1 MLPGA
6 DRMRRNERLRGP
18 RPVTEYRCFQN
29 DDVPKLKAFWRTL
42 SDVPG
47 LALDARI
54 EAWEG
59 TALAKPWFRQE
70 ELLLACEEDRIV
82 GLVHFGF
89 GPDAQGDDLDP
100 QKGVLSQILV
110 SPRPTPDERGAIAA
124 ELLRRCREALA
135 SQGAKEISALGARP
149 NCPFYVGLYG
159 GSRAVGLYA
168 SDSLRRGWLE
178 ETGFRLIEE
187 RIVMRRSLRT
197 FSTVVNRLQIQI
209 KREHD
214 VTIDDPADAD
224 CWYTGCA
231 EMPQQRRR
239 FSICQRKT
247 GEPRGSVDAWN
258 PPPTVSTWAGPC
270 YGLTNLRIEDGLLRK
285 GLATH
290 LLGETL
296 ARLKKEGAG
305 EVEVQI
311 DAADEALNGLFRKLE
326 FLESDRKLLFA
337 MNL

>member
-1 MLPGA
+1 
-6 DRMRRNERLRGP
+6 
-18 RPVTEYRCFQN
+18 VIEYRCFQN

-47 LALDARI
+47 LSLDARVV
-54 EAWEG
+54 AWEE

-70 ELLLACEEDRIV
+70 ELILACEADRVV

-89 GPDAQGDDLDP
+89 GPDARGDDLDP
-100 QKGVLSQILV
+100 QKGVLSQVLV
-110 SPRPTPDERGAIAA
+110 SPRATAEERSEIAA
-124 ELLRRCREALA
+124 ELLRRCREELA
-135 SQGAKEISALGARP
+135 REGAKEISALGARP

-159 GSRAVGLYA
+159 GSRAAGLYA
-168 SDSLRRGWLE
+168 SDALRRSWLE
-178 ETGFRLIEE
+178 DAGFRLTEE
-187 RIVMRRSLRT
+187 RLVLRRSLRT

-247 GEPRGSVDAWN
+247 GEPRGSVDAWT

-270 YGLTNLRIEDGLLRK
+270 YGLTNLRIEENLLRK
-285 GLATH
+285 GMATY

-296 ARLKKEGAG
+296 ARLKKEGAQ

-311 DAADEALNGLFRKLE
+311 DAADQALTGLFKKLE
-326 FLESDRKLLFA
+326 FLEADRKLLFA
-337 MNL
+337 FDIVEGREESGESRK